1 MKIKKVVK
9 LLIMVVLILTIVA
22 CSNDESTGKV
32 RISAKAS
39 NNSITTKSVSTVTIS
54 KFLLNVI
61 EIEFEIEDDFQGN
74 DDTQEENLYSEL
86 EMEGPFL
93 LDLSNTNTATIITS
107 VEVPNNVYNE
117 LEFDISPNNDTSNEM
132 FGKSILING
141 EINGVPFEF
150 WHNAEE
156 EFDIDYE
163 DSLLNIIVDANTINT
178 TINFDISTVFGA
190 TSSIDFSNA
199 KDIDNDGIIE
209 INPNNDDGN
218 ADLADLILDL
228 LEESTDLSD
237 D

>member
-1 MKIKKVVK
+1 
-9 LLIMVVLILTIVA
+9 
-22 CSNDESTGKV
+22 
-32 RISAKAS
+32 
-39 NNSITTKSVSTVTIS
+39 
-54 KFLLNVI
+54 
-61 EIEFEIEDDFQGN
+61 
-74 DDTQEENLYSEL
+74 
-86 EMEGPFL
+86 
-93 LDLSNTNTATIITS
+93 
-107 VEVPNNVYNE
+107 
-117 LEFDISPNNDTSNEM
+117 M

-163 DSLLNIIVDANTINT
+163 DSVLNIIVDANTINT

-199 KDIDNDGIIE
+199 KDVDNDGIIE